1 MRQHRF
7 LTLMLASAAAL
18 TLTACQSAAGPETPP
33 PDTPAPV
40 ETPTPPPAT
49 PTPAPAEAPVW
60 GTYTVE
66 QDYFAGDGE
75 TLVLRIHCE
84 LPHVENPEA
93 CPAGAAINAW
103 YEDEGRSRLL
113 EAEDQYELQVADY
126 DISTVTGFQ
135 FQPMTQEMTSQV
147 VYEDNGIISIR
158 RELYVDFGGAHPQ
171 VYRLSEQFDAAT
183 GARLAFADLFS
194 DAEGVMELVTA
205 AFLEHTELKDAGLS
219 REEVAVACQPENF
232 YLSDEGYVFWIQ
244 AESLP
249 AVHSPLEVTLSF
261 DALAGLTRHG

>member
-7 LTLMLASAAAL
+7 LTLMLASAVAL

-93 CPAGAAINAW
+93 CPAGAAIIKIMR
-103 YEDEGRSRLL
+103 RSI
-113 EAEDQYELQVADY
+113 Y
-126 DISTVTGFQ
+126 
-135 FQPMTQEMTSQV
+135 
-147 VYEDNGIISIR
+147 GI
-158 RELYVDFGGAHPQ
+158 
-171 VYRLSEQFDAAT
+171 
-183 GARLAFADLFS
+183 
-194 DAEGVMELVTA
+194 
-205 AFLEHTELKDAGLS
+205 
-219 REEVAVACQPENF
+219 
-232 YLSDEGYVFWIQ
+232 
-244 AESLP
+244 
-249 AVHSPLEVTLSF
+249 
-261 DALAGLTRHG
+261 